1 MRRSPAA
8 TLSRALSFW
17 LLAALL
23 GFFLF
28 AASAPSPLYG
38 AYAKLYHFSSTT
50 VTAIYAVYASGALV
64 ALLTTGRLSDYLGR
78 RPVVMLALVVQIAGM
93 AAFIVAR
100 DVGTLYAARVL
111 QGIGT
116 GIASGAISA
125 WLLDLQPPEDPRR
138 GSLVSGIALLA
149 GLATGALGSGA
160 LAEYG
165 PDPLHLVFWLLIAVY
180 ALAFVAMFVM
190 PDVVERKPGS
200 LRSMIPQVGVPQVA
214 RSQFAATAPSL
225 IAIWALAALYLSLGP
240 ALATSLVGGTNRL
253 VGALVIFALAGAG
266 AGASALV
273 HSVEPRSLVMRG
285 SLLVVVGVGVT
296 LLAVAIDSSAL
307 LYAGSVAAGFG
318 LGPAF
323 SGIVRTLGPLAPP
336 EKRGALFASLYIVVY
351 VSISVPAVIAGV
363 AASRYGLRDTT
374 YAYGAVVMGLAAM
387 TSVAVSRGHR
397 AAVT

>member
-1 MRRSPAA
+1 MRIAG
-8 TLSRALSFW
+8 SRPSFW
-17 LLAALL
+17 ILAVLL
-23 GFFLF
+23 GLFLF

-38 AYAKLYHFSSTT
+38 SYAKLYHFSSTT

-64 ALLTTGRLSDYLGR
+64 ALLTTGRLSDHLGR

-93 AAFIVAR
+93 AAFILAR
-100 DVGTLYAARVL
+100 GVGMLYAARVL

-125 WLLDLQPPEDPRR
+125 WLLDLQPPEHPRR
-138 GSLVSGIALLA
+138 GSLVAGIALLA
-149 GLATGALGSGA
+149 GLATGALGSGV

-180 ALAFVAMFVM
+180 VLAFVAMFVM
-190 PDVVERKPGS
+190 PDVVQRKPGW
-200 LRSMIPQVGVPQVA
+200 LRSMLPQVGVPQVA
-214 RSQFAATAPSL
+214 RTQFVATTPSL
-225 IAIWALAALYLSLGP
+225 IAMWALAALYLSLGP
-240 ALATSLVGGTNRL
+240 ALATSLVGGDSRL
-253 VGALVIFALAGAG
+253 VGALVIFALCGAG

-273 HSVEPRSLVMRG
+273 HSAEPRSLVIKG
-285 SLLVVVGVGVT
+285 SLIVVFGVGIT
-296 LLAVAIDSSAL
+296 LLAVLIDSSAL
-307 LYAGSVAAGFG
+307 LYAGSVAAGLG

-363 AASRYGLRDTT
+363 ATSRYGLPNTT
-374 YAYGAVVMGLAAM
+374 YAFGAVVMAL
-387 TSVAVSRGHR
+387 
-397 AAVT
+397 AAVTTIAIATSRSGQS